1 MCPLCRAQTS
11 VCSGKCSL
19 SLISRVEDRPR
30 QGASGV
36 PGPQAG
42 ECPLK
47 TLRPGPRRP
56 AWCHPERGP
65 GWLGPKALP
74 SLPSRARATEE
85 ALMAKEAPRGC
96 CSWRGVGLAGPRRG
110 SSMFPAAP
118 RPPPGPRAQRLSSC
132 GQCGCPVHPCPQEL
146 LCSNNSDQGP
156 HTPRRKNHGPS
167 FPGRRQRAPHP
178 PSSPTVSLPWPDF
191 FRDTVPPTYTAG
203 RIGAPGPAPPP
214 RLFPTGLP
222 VNLFFGVPSLPSLIL
237 CSLCPEASARA
248 CLLHGAFWDCSRP
261 SYTLTGLN
269 L

>member
-1 MCPLCRAQTS
+1 MI

-19 SLISRVEDRPR
+19 SLISRVEDWPR
-30 QGASGV
+30 QGASAA

-132 GQCGCPVHPCPQEL
+132 GQCGCPAHPCPQEL
-146 LCSNNSDQGP
+146 LCSNSSDQGP

-167 FPGRRQRAPHP
+167 FPSGGRRQRAPMHP
-178 PSSPTVSLPWPDF
+178 QAAQCLCPGQTSSGTLSPQHTQQAESGHL
-191 FRDTVPPTYTAG
+191 G
-203 RIGAPGPAPPP
+203 LPPP
-214 RLFPTGLP
+214 RPGFSPLD
-222 VNLFFGVPSLPSLIL
+222 SQ
-237 CSLCPEASARA
+237 
-248 CLLHGAFWDCSRP
+248 
-261 SYTLTGLN
+261 
-269 L
+269 